1 MIDAANE
8 FRLGG
13 AIPSPHVTALYGI
26 DTIENEE
33 ETRRIFRK
41 DVKCVLLDMAE
52 KRKKKKKRIAH
63 VDNSVGKLWPDL
75 KGTGTVVDA
84 EFDGVFTAATGAMGT
99 MVRISVFF

>member
-8 FRLGG
+8 FSLGG

-26 DTIENEE
+26 DTIESEG
-33 ETRRIFRK
+33 ETRRIFRE

-52 KRKKKKKRIAH
+52 KRKKKRIAH

-75 KGTGTVVDA
+75 KITGIVVDA

-99 MVRISVFF
+99 MVSISVFF